1 VKKISY
7 TNKAPEVMPKIDPKD
22 MPSPHVGEEGLS
34 GDTSAGGGRGFT
46 SPADPVWP
54 PTHSDQEDEP
64 VFPERPKPKNTGKI
78 DYEELTNLLVGLAD
92 DMDKQED
99 MALANF
105 ADFLIKKIAVQKS
118 LDYSLLF
125 RDLLVKIVESDIAN
139 HEEVLIKL
147 TKQFN
152 ELLKMYVDL
161 GNSLADSK
169 REAYQGSALKAEEYV
184 KKSG

>member
-1 VKKISY
+1 MKKISY

-78 DYEELTNLLVGLAD
+78 DYEELTDLLVGLAD

-105 ADFLIKKIAVQKS
+105 ADFLIKKIAVQK
-118 LDYSLLF
+118 
-125 RDLLVKIVESDIAN
+125 
-139 HEEVLIKL
+139 
-147 TKQFN
+147 
-152 ELLKMYVDL
+152 
-161 GNSLADSK
+161 
-169 REAYQGSALKAEEYV
+169 
-184 KKSG
+184 